1 MSDRDWRIFRE
12 DMEIFIKGG
21 RVPNPFRKWDELE
34 DLDYK
39 LVQKLKKLEFEK
51 PKPIQ
56 MQSIPIGLNLK
67 DLVAIAPTGE
77 GKTLGYLIPVME
89 FVKKYERLTPQ
100 NSAKGPYAIVLVPS
114 R

>member
-1 MSDRDWRIFRE
+1 
-12 DMEIFIKGG
+12 
-21 RVPNPFRKWDELE
+21 
-34 DLDYK
+34 
-39 LVQKLKKLEFEK
+39 
-51 PKPIQ
+51 
-56 MQSIPIGLNLK
+56 MQSIPIGLNFK